1 MKRFFSFLLAL
12 ILLAA
17 LWSFA
22 EEDSSSSTLDI
33 ALGASQKLVKLI
45 SMENYVN
52 LLSSPGEIASAV
64 LSYGG
69 DWAAPERLMDNST
82 VFIPKLLF
90 STALSAYS
98 LGSGKSLELVPYT
111 DHLMQLLA
119 QTPVGFLNGQGGSTA
134 LAVSSVARYSEL
146 RCLPDMM
153 PGVTYVLL
161 DYGQEHPFILVTF
174 VVADDGAAS
183 VSATILTA
191 ERETVDGFLK
201 RFSTLE
207 GLKELLSER

>member
-1 MKRFFSFLLAL
+1 MKRFLAFLLAL

-17 LWSFA
+17 SWGFA
-22 EEDSSSSTLDI
+22 EEDSSSSALDI
-33 ALGASQKLVKLI
+33 ALNASQKLIKLI
-45 SMENYVN
+45 SMEDYVT
-52 LLSSPGEIASAV
+52 LLASPGEIASAV

-69 DWAAPERLMDNST
+69 DWAAPGDLKDSST

-90 STALSAYS
+90 STALGAYS

-111 DHLMQLLA
+111 DQLMQLLA
-119 QTPVGFLNGQGGSTA
+119 QMPVGLLNGRGGSTA

-174 VVADDGAAS
+174 IVSDNGAAS
-183 VSATILTA
+183 VSATLLTA

-207 GLKELLSER
+207 GLKELLPAR